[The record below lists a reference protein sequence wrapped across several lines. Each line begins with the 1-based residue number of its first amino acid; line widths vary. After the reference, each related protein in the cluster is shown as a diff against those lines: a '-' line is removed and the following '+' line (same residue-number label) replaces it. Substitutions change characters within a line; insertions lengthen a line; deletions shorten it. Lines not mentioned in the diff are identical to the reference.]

1 MRALAIRHHE
11 EDNPGLIGEAL
22 EARGFSV
29 DLAMLD
35 ETTPTPS
42 LDGYDLLLILGSKES
57 VYDSDVEAA
66 WFGRELALMAEA
78 DQRGLPIFGICFG
91 AQALCRLRGGVV
103 SRSDQPEVGWYEIEG
118 VDGHDIAA
126 GPWFEFHYDAC
137 DLPEGAEVWARSP
150 RAVQAFAIDRHVGV
164 QFHPEI
170 DDVQLR
176 DWLETASGEARD
188 FGHDID
194 ELMAF
199 TKAEVPAARARA
211 LALVD
216 QVLAHNGLATPKA

>member
-1 MRALAIRHHE
+1 MRVLAIRHHE

-22 EARGFSV
+22 EARGATV
-29 DLAMLD
+29 DLVMLD
-35 ETTPTPS
+35 SEQATPS

-57 VYDSDVEAA
+57 VYDTEVEAA
-66 WFGRELALMAEA
+66 WFGRELALLHEA
-78 DQRGLPIFGICFG
+78 DQRGMPIFGICFG
-91 AQALCRLRGGVV
+91 AQALCRLFGGTV
-103 SRSDQPEVGWYEIEG
+103 SRSNEPEVGWYEVTA
-118 VDGHDIAA
+118 VDGADVAP

-137 DLPEGAEVWARSP
+137 TLPDSATVWATSP

-170 DDVQLR
+170 DDRQLR
-176 DWLETASGEARD
+176 DWLETASGEARE

-194 ELMAF
+194 ELLAF
-199 TKAEVPAARARA
+199 TAAEVPAARQRA

-216 QVLAHNGLATPKA
+216 AVLRHNGLADQ